1 MSIMQKETYKVLLA
15 DAQFLIRFALKELL
29 KETNTFLV
37 IGEAGN
43 EAELN
48 RLITKTPPDII
59 VIDYNQPGFFSIESI
74 KHLIDQHPTIELLVI
89 SSDEN
94 KENIYDVINS
104 GVLRF
109 LTKKCDAHEINEAF
123 RAIIRGE
130 KFFCS
135 SIFNFIFE
143 MSFSQ
148 NSYSSNPLPLSA
160 RELEIVQLIAK
171 GLIAK
176 EISKKLN
183 LSTHTVYTHRKNIME
198 KLKLK
203 RSSELVLF
211 AINKGLLL

>member
-1 MSIMQKETYKVLLA
+1 MHEETYKVLLA

-29 KETNTFLV
+29 KDTNTFMV

-43 EAELN
+43 DAELN
-48 RLITKTPPDII
+48 KIIVETPPDII

-74 KHLIDQHPTIELLVI
+74 KNIKQQHPTIELLVI

-94 KENIYDVINS
+94 KENIYDVINA

-123 RAIIRGE
+123 RAIIKGD
-130 KFFCS
+130 KFFCA

-148 NSYSSNPLPLSA
+148 NNYTSNPLPLSA
-160 RELEIVQLIAK
+160 RELEIVQLIAQ
-171 GLIAK
+171 GLVAK

-211 AINKGLLL
+211 AVNKGLLL

>member
-1 MSIMQKETYKVLLA
+1 MHEETYKVLLA

-74 KHLIDQHPTIELLVI
+74 KHLIDQHPTIQLLVI

-198 KLKLK
+198 KLKLR

>member
-1 MSIMQKETYKVLLA
+1 MQEETYKVLLA

-29 KETNTFLV
+29 KETNTFQV

-48 RLITKTPPDII
+48 SFIAKTTPDII

-74 KHLIDQHPTIELLVI
+74 KNVKEQHPTIELLVI
-89 SSDEN
+89 SSDDN

-130 KFFCS
+130 KFFCA

-148 NSYSSNPLPLSA
+148 NNYSSNPLPLSA
-160 RELEIVQLIAK
+160 RELEIVQLIAQ
-171 GLIAK
+171 GLVAK
-176 EISKKLN
+176 EIGKKLN

-198 KLKLK
+198 KLKLR

-211 AINKGLLL
+211 AVNKGLIL

>member
-1 MSIMQKETYKVLLA
+1 MQEETYKVLLA

-74 KHLIDQHPTIELLVI
+74 KHLIDQHPTIQLLVI

-198 KLKLK
+198 KLKLR

>member
-1 MSIMQKETYKVLLA
+1 MQEETYKVLLA

-29 KETNTFLV
+29 KETNTFQV

-48 RLITKTPPDII
+48 SFIAKTPPDII

-74 KHLIDQHPTIELLVI
+74 KNVKEQPPTIELLVI
-89 SSDEN
+89 SSDDN

-130 KFFCS
+130 KFFCA

-148 NSYSSNPLPLSA
+148 NNYSSNPLPLSA
-160 RELEIVQLIAK
+160 RELEIVQLIAQ
-171 GLIAK
+171 GLVAK
-176 EISKKLN
+176 EIGKKLN

-198 KLKLK
+198 KLKLR

-211 AINKGLLL
+211 AVNKGLIL

>member
-1 MSIMQKETYKVLLA
+1 MQEETYKVLLA

-29 KETNTFLV
+29 KETNTFQV

-48 RLITKTPPDII
+48 SFIAKTTPDII

-74 KHLIDQHPTIELLVI
+74 KNVKEQHPTIELLVI
-89 SSDEN
+89 SSDDN

-148 NSYSSNPLPLSA
+148 NNYSSNPLPLSA
-160 RELEIVQLIAK
+160 RELEIVQLIAQ
-171 GLIAK
+171 GLVAK
-176 EISKKLN
+176 EIGRKLN

-198 KLKLK
+198 KLKLR

-211 AINKGLLL
+211 AVNKGLLL

>member
-1 MSIMQKETYKVLLA
+1 MQEETYKVLLA

-29 KETNTFLV
+29 KETNTFSV

-48 RLITKTPPDII
+48 KIIAETPPDII
-59 VIDYNQPGFFSIESI
+59 VIDYNQPGFFSVESI
-74 KHLIDQHPTIELLVI
+74 KNIKEQHPTIELLVI
-89 SSDEN
+89 SSDDN

-130 KFFCS
+130 KFFCA

-198 KLKLK
+198 KLKLR

>member
-1 MSIMQKETYKVLLA
+1 LA

-29 KETNTFLV
+29 KETNTFSV

-48 RLITKTPPDII
+48 KIIAETPPDII
-59 VIDYNQPGFFSIESI
+59 VIDYNQPGFFSVESI
-74 KHLIDQHPTIELLVI
+74 KNIKEQHPTIELLVI
-89 SSDEN
+89 SSDDN

-130 KFFCS
+130 KFFCA

-148 NSYSSNPLPLSA
+148 NNYSSNPLPLSA
-160 RELEIVQLIAK
+160 RELEIVQLIAQ
-171 GLIAK
+171 GLVAK
-176 EISKKLN
+176 EIGKKLN

-198 KLKLK
+198 KLKLR

-211 AINKGLLL
+211 AVNKGLLL

>member
-1 MSIMQKETYKVLLA
+1 MQEETYKVLLA
-15 DAQFLIRFALKELL
+15 DAQFLIRFALTELL
-29 KETNTFLV
+29 KKTNTFSV

-48 RLITKTPPDII
+48 KIIAETPPDII
-59 VIDYNQPGFFSIESI
+59 VIDYNQPGFFSVQSI
-74 KHLIDQHPTIELLVI
+74 KNIKEQHPTIELLVI
-89 SSDEN
+89 SSDDN

-123 RAIIRGE
+123 RAVIRGE
-130 KFFCS
+130 KFFCA

-148 NSYSSNPLPLSA
+148 NNYSSNPLPLSA
-160 RELEIVQLIAK
+160 RELEIVQLIAQ
-171 GLIAK
+171 GLVAK
-176 EISKKLN
+176 EIGKKLN

-198 KLKLK
+198 KLKLR

-211 AINKGLLL
+211 AVNKGLLL

>member
-1 MSIMQKETYKVLLA
+1 MQEETYKVLLA

-29 KETNTFLV
+29 KETNTFQV

-48 RLITKTPPDII
+48 SFIAKTTPDII

-74 KHLIDQHPTIELLVI
+74 KNVKEQHPTIELLVI
-89 SSDEN
+89 SSDDN

-130 KFFCS
+130 KFFCA

-148 NSYSSNPLPLSA
+148 NNYSSNPLPLSA
-160 RELEIVQLIAK
+160 RELEIVQLIAQ
-171 GLIAK
+171 GLVAK
-176 EISKKLN
+176 EIGKKLN

-211 AINKGLLL
+211 AVNKGLLL

>member
-1 MSIMQKETYKVLLA
+1 MQEETYKVLLA

-29 KETNTFLV
+29 KETNTFQV

-48 RLITKTPPDII
+48 SFIAKTPPDII

-74 KHLIDQHPTIELLVI
+74 KNVKEQHPTIELLVI
-89 SSDEN
+89 SSDDN

-130 KFFCS
+130 KFFCA

-148 NSYSSNPLPLSA
+148 NNYSSNPLPLSA
-160 RELEIVQLIAK
+160 RELEIVQLIAQ
-171 GLIAK
+171 GLVAK
-176 EISKKLN
+176 EIGKKLN

-198 KLKLK
+198 KLKLR

-211 AINKGLLL
+211 AVNKGLLL

>member
-1 MSIMQKETYKVLLA
+1 MQEETYKVLLA

-29 KETNTFLV
+29 KETNTFQV

-48 RLITKTPPDII
+48 SFIAKTPPDIV

-74 KHLIDQHPTIELLVI
+74 KNVKEQHPTIELLVI
-89 SSDEN
+89 SSDDN

-130 KFFCS
+130 KFFCA

-148 NSYSSNPLPLSA
+148 NNYSSNPLPLSA
-160 RELEIVQLIAK
+160 RELEIVQLIAQ
-171 GLIAK
+171 GLVAK
-176 EISKKLN
+176 EIGKKLN

-211 AINKGLLL
+211 AVNKGLLL

>member
-1 MSIMQKETYKVLLA
+1 MQEETYKVLLA

-29 KETNTFLV
+29 KETNTFQV

-48 RLITKTPPDII
+48 SFIAKTPPDII

-74 KHLIDQHPTIELLVI
+74 KNLKEQHPTIELLVI
-89 SSDEN
+89 SSDDN

-130 KFFCS
+130 KFFCA

-148 NSYSSNPLPLSA
+148 NNYSSNPLPLSA
-160 RELEIVQLIAK
+160 RELEIVQLIAQ
-171 GLIAK
+171 GLVAK
-176 EISKKLN
+176 EIGKKLN

-211 AINKGLLL
+211 AVNKGLLL

>member
-1 MSIMQKETYKVLLA
+1 MQEETYKVLLA

-59 VIDYNQPGFFSIESI
+59 VIDYNQPGFFSIESV

-198 KLKLK
+198 KLKLR

>member
-1 MSIMQKETYKVLLA
+1 MQEETYKVLLA

-29 KETNTFLV
+29 KETNTFQV

-48 RLITKTPPDII
+48 SFIAKTPPDII
-59 VIDYNQPGFFSIESI
+59 VIDYTQPGFFSIESI
-74 KHLIDQHPTIELLVI
+74 KNVKEQHPTIELLVI
-89 SSDEN
+89 SSDDN

-130 KFFCS
+130 KFFCA

-148 NSYSSNPLPLSA
+148 NNYSSNPLPLSA
-160 RELEIVQLIAK
+160 RELEIVQLIAQ
-171 GLIAK
+171 GLVAK
-176 EISKKLN
+176 EIGRKLN

-198 KLKLK
+198 KLKLR

-211 AINKGLLL
+211 AVNKGLIL

>member
-1 MSIMQKETYKVLLA
+1 MQEETYKVLLA

-29 KETNTFLV
+29 KETNTFQV

-48 RLITKTPPDII
+48 SFIAKTPPDII

-74 KHLIDQHPTIELLVI
+74 KNLKKQHPTIELLVI
-89 SSDEN
+89 SSDDN

-130 KFFCS
+130 KFFCA

-148 NSYSSNPLPLSA
+148 NNYSSNPLPLSA
-160 RELEIVQLIAK
+160 RELEIVQLIAQ
-171 GLIAK
+171 GLVAK
-176 EISKKLN
+176 EIGKKLN

-211 AINKGLLL
+211 AVNKGLLL

>member
-1 MSIMQKETYKVLLA
+1 MQEETYKVLLA

-29 KETNTFLV
+29 KKTNTFSV

-48 RLITKTPPDII
+48 KIIAETPPDII
-59 VIDYNQPGFFSIESI
+59 VIDYNQPGFFSVQSI
-74 KHLIDQHPTIELLVI
+74 KNIKEQHPTIELLVI
-89 SSDEN
+89 SSDDN

-123 RAIIRGE
+123 RAVIRGE
-130 KFFCS
+130 KFFCA

-148 NSYSSNPLPLSA
+148 NNYSSNPLPLSA
-160 RELEIVQLIAK
+160 RELEIVQLIAQ
-171 GLIAK
+171 GLVAK
-176 EISKKLN
+176 EIGKKLN

-198 KLKLK
+198 KLKLR
-203 RSSELVLF
+203 RSS
-211 AINKGLLL
+211 

>member
-1 MSIMQKETYKVLLA
+1 MHEETYKVLLA

-29 KETNTFLV
+29 KDTNTFMV

-43 EAELN
+43 DVELN
-48 RLITKTPPDII
+48 KIIVETPPDII

-74 KHLIDQHPTIELLVI
+74 KNIKQQHPTIELLVI

-94 KENIYDVINS
+94 KENIYDVINA

-123 RAIIRGE
+123 RAIIKGD
-130 KFFCS
+130 KFFCA

-148 NSYSSNPLPLSA
+148 NNYTSNPLPLSA
-160 RELEIVQLIAK
+160 RELEIVQLIAQ
-171 GLIAK
+171 GLVAK

-198 KLKLK
+198 KLKLR

-211 AINKGLLL
+211 AVNKGLLL

>member
-1 MSIMQKETYKVLLA
+1 MQEETYKVLLA

-29 KETNTFLV
+29 KETNTFSV

-48 RLITKTPPDII
+48 KIIAETPPDII
-59 VIDYNQPGFFSIESI
+59 VIDYNQPGFFSVESI
-74 KHLIDQHPTIELLVI
+74 KNIKEQHPTIELLVI
-89 SSDEN
+89 SSDDN

-198 KLKLK
+198 KLKLR

>member
-1 MSIMQKETYKVLLA
+1 MQEETYKVLLA

-29 KETNTFLV
+29 KETNTFSV

-43 EAELN
+43 EDELN
-48 RLITKTPPDII
+48 KIIAETPPDII
-59 VIDYNQPGFFSIESI
+59 VIDYNQPGFFSVESI
-74 KHLIDQHPTIELLVI
+74 KNIKEQHPTIELLVI
-89 SSDEN
+89 SSDDN

-123 RAIIRGE
+123 RAIIMGE
-130 KFFCS
+130 KFFCA

-148 NSYSSNPLPLSA
+148 NNYSSNPLPLSA
-160 RELEIVQLIAK
+160 RELEIVQLIAQ
-171 GLIAK
+171 GLVAK
-176 EISKKLN
+176 EIGKKLN

-198 KLKLK
+198 KLKLR

-211 AINKGLLL
+211 AVNKGLLL

>member
-1 MSIMQKETYKVLLA
+1 MQEETYKVLLA

-29 KETNTFLV
+29 KETNTFQV

-48 RLITKTPPDII
+48 SFIAKTTPDII

-74 KHLIDQHPTIELLVI
+74 KNVKEQHPTIELLVI
-89 SSDEN
+89 SSDDN
-94 KENIYDVINS
+94 KENIYDIINS

-130 KFFCS
+130 KFFCA

-148 NSYSSNPLPLSA
+148 NNYSSNPLPLSA
-160 RELEIVQLIAK
+160 RELEIVQLIAQ
-171 GLIAK
+171 GLVAK
-176 EISKKLN
+176 EIGRKLN

-198 KLKLK
+198 KLKLR
-203 RSSELVLF
+203 RSSELVLY
-211 AINKGLLL
+211 AVNKGLLL

>member
-1 MSIMQKETYKVLLA
+1 MQEETYKVLLA

-29 KETNTFLV
+29 KKTNTFSV

-48 RLITKTPPDII
+48 KIIAETPPDII
-59 VIDYNQPGFFSIESI
+59 VIDYNQPGFFSVQSI
-74 KHLIDQHPTIELLVI
+74 KNIIEQHPTIELLVI
-89 SSDEN
+89 SSDDN

-123 RAIIRGE
+123 RAVIRGE
-130 KFFCS
+130 KFFCA

-148 NSYSSNPLPLSA
+148 NNYSSNPLPLSA
-160 RELEIVQLIAK
+160 RELEIVQLIAQ
-171 GLIAK
+171 GLVAK
-176 EISKKLN
+176 EIGKNLN

-198 KLKLK
+198 KLKLR

-211 AINKGLLL
+211 AVNKGLLL

>member
-1 MSIMQKETYKVLLA
+1 
-15 DAQFLIRFALKELL
+15 L

-74 KHLIDQHPTIELLVI
+74 KHLIDQHPTIQLLVI

>member
-1 MSIMQKETYKVLLA
+1 MQEETYKVLLA
-15 DAQFLIRFALKELL
+15 DAQFLIRFALQELL
-29 KETNTFLV
+29 KETNTFQV

-48 RLITKTPPDII
+48 SFIAKTTPDII

-74 KHLIDQHPTIELLVI
+74 KNLKEQHPTIELLVI
-89 SSDEN
+89 SSDDN

-130 KFFCS
+130 KFFCA

-148 NSYSSNPLPLSA
+148 NNYSSNPLPLSA
-160 RELEIVQLIAK
+160 RELEIVQLIAQ
-171 GLIAK
+171 GLVAK
-176 EISKKLN
+176 EIGRKLN

-211 AINKGLLL
+211 AVNKGLLL

>member
-59 VIDYNQPGFFSIESI
+59 VIDYNQPGFLSIESI

-94 KENIYDVINS
+94 KENIYDVINA

-109 LTKKCDAHEINEAF
+109 LTKKCDEQEIKEAF
-123 RAIIRGE
+123 RAIIKGE
-130 KFFCS
+130 KFFCT
-135 SIFNFIFE
+135 SIFNFIFCCFTKIKTN
-143 MSFSQ
+143 MRMTS
-148 NSYSSNPLPLSA
+148 
-160 RELEIVQLIAK
+160 
-171 GLIAK
+171 
-176 EISKKLN
+176 
-183 LSTHTVYTHRKNIME
+183 
-198 KLKLK
+198 
-203 RSSELVLF
+203 
-211 AINKGLLL
+211 

>member
-1 MSIMQKETYKVLLA
+1 MQEETYKVLLA

-29 KETNTFLV
+29 KETNTFQV
-37 IGEAGN
+37 IGEACN

-48 RLITKTPPDII
+48 SFIAKTTPDII

-74 KHLIDQHPTIELLVI
+74 KNVKEQHPTIELLVI
-89 SSDEN
+89 SSDDN

-130 KFFCS
+130 KFFCA

-148 NSYSSNPLPLSA
+148 NNYSSNPLPLSA
-160 RELEIVQLIAK
+160 RELEIVQLIAQ
-171 GLIAK
+171 GLVAK
-176 EISKKLN
+176 EIGRKLN

-198 KLKLK
+198 KLKLR

-211 AINKGLLL
+211 AVNKGLLS

>member
-1 MSIMQKETYKVLLA
+1 MQEETYKVLLA

-29 KETNTFLV
+29 KETNTFQV

-48 RLITKTPPDII
+48 SFIAKTPPDII

-74 KHLIDQHPTIELLVI
+74 KNVKEQHPTIELLVI
-89 SSDEN
+89 SSDDN
-94 KENIYDVINS
+94 KENNYDVINS

-130 KFFCS
+130 KFFCA

-148 NSYSSNPLPLSA
+148 NNYSSNPLPLSA
-160 RELEIVQLIAK
+160 RELEIVQLIAQ
-171 GLIAK
+171 GLVAK
-176 EISKKLN
+176 EIGRKLN

-198 KLKLK
+198 KLKLR

-211 AINKGLLL
+211 AVNKGLIL

>member
-1 MSIMQKETYKVLLA
+1 MQEETYKVLLA

-29 KETNTFLV
+29 KETNTFQV

-43 EAELN
+43 EDELN
-48 RLITKTPPDII
+48 SFIAKTTPDII

-74 KHLIDQHPTIELLVI
+74 KNLKEQHPTIELLVI
-89 SSDEN
+89 SSDDN

-123 RAIIRGE
+123 RAIIRGD
-130 KFFCS
+130 KFFCA

-148 NSYSSNPLPLSA
+148 NNYSSNPLPLSA
-160 RELEIVQLIAK
+160 RELEIVQLIAQ
-171 GLIAK
+171 GLVAK
-176 EISKKLN
+176 EIGKKLN

-211 AINKGLLL
+211 AVNKGLLL

>member
-1 MSIMQKETYKVLLA
+1 MQEETYKVLLA

-29 KETNTFLV
+29 KETNTFQV

-48 RLITKTPPDII
+48 SFIAKTPPDII

-74 KHLIDQHPTIELLVI
+74 KNVKEQHPTIELLVI
-89 SSDEN
+89 SSDDN

-130 KFFCS
+130 KFFCA

-148 NSYSSNPLPLSA
+148 NNYSSNPLPLSA
-160 RELEIVQLIAK
+160 RELEIVQLIAQ
-171 GLIAK
+171 GLVAK

-198 KLKLK
+198 KLKLR
-203 RSSELVLF
+203 RSSELVLY
-211 AINKGLLL
+211 AVNKGLLL

>member
-1 MSIMQKETYKVLLA
+1 MQEETYKVLLA

-29 KETNTFLV
+29 KETNTFQV

-48 RLITKTPPDII
+48 SFIAKTPPDII

-74 KHLIDQHPTIELLVI
+74 KNLKEQHPTIELLVI
-89 SSDEN
+89 SSDDN

-130 KFFCS
+130 KFFCA

-148 NSYSSNPLPLSA
+148 NNYSSHPLPLSA
-160 RELEIVQLIAK
+160 RELEIVQLIAQ
-171 GLIAK
+171 GLVAK
-176 EISKKLN
+176 EIGKKLN

-211 AINKGLLL
+211 AVNKGLLL

>member
-1 MSIMQKETYKVLLA
+1 MQEETYKVLLA

-29 KETNTFLV
+29 KETNNFQV

-48 RLITKTPPDII
+48 SFIAKTTPDII

-74 KHLIDQHPTIELLVI
+74 KNVKEQHPTIELLVI
-89 SSDEN
+89 SSDDN

-130 KFFCS
+130 KFFCA

-148 NSYSSNPLPLSA
+148 NNYSSNPLPLSA
-160 RELEIVQLIAK
+160 RELEIVQLIAQ
-171 GLIAK
+171 GLVAK
-176 EISKKLN
+176 EIGKKLN

-211 AINKGLLL
+211 AVNKGLLL